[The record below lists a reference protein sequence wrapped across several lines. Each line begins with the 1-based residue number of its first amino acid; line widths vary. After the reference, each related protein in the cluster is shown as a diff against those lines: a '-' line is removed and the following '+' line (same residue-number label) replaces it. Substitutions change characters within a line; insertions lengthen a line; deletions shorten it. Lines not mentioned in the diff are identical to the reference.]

1 MKSEHPIILAS
12 ASPRRAALLTQIG
25 VTFRVHTVTL
35 SEDPLLGETP
45 ADLARRLALAKAR
58 RAWAETGSGAPVLA
72 ADTVVALDGVSLG
85 KPAGRADA
93 MDMLER
99 LSGRTHDVYT
109 AVALIARGGEQLTLS
124 ASRVTMRSTTA
135 AERAAYWE
143 TGEPADKAGA
153 YGVQGRAAAFISR
166 LEGSY
171 SGVMGLPL
179 YETAEMLRSA
189 GCTLFPGTA

>member
-1 MKSEHPIILAS
+1 VRPEELILAS

-25 VTFRVHTVTL
+25 VGFRVHAVSL
-35 SEDPLLGETP
+35 AEDPLPGETP
-45 ADLARRLALAKAR
+45 AELARRLALAKAR
-58 RAWAETGSGAPVLA
+58 QAWGETGAAAPVLA

-85 KPAGRADA
+85 KPAGRAEA
-93 MDMLER
+93 MEMLER

-109 AVALIARGGEQLTLS
+109 AVALIAGGRERTALS
-124 ASRVTMRSTTA
+124 ASRVTVRSTSA
-135 AERAAYWE
+135 GERAAYWA

-153 YGVQGRAAAFISR
+153 YAVQGRAAAFISR
-166 LEGSY
+166 IEGSY

-189 GCTLFPGTA
+189 GWTVFPGSA

>member
-1 MKSEHPIILAS
+1 VEPEHLILAS

-25 VTFRVHTVTL
+25 VTFRVYTVSL
-35 SEDPLLGETP
+35 SEDPLPGETP

-58 RAWAETGSGAPVLA
+58 QAWVETGSGAPVLA

-85 KPAGRADA
+85 KPADRAGA

-109 AVALIARGGEQLTLS
+109 AVALIARGEEQLALS

-135 AERAAYWE
+135 AERAAYWA

-153 YGVQGRAAAFISR
+153 YGVQGRAAAFISL

-189 GCTLFPGTA
+189 GWTVFPGNA